1 MSSSPRRSS
10 QESFEFLSPNISQ
23 AQFPFPAPPEWTH
36 RPNSTGG
43 ARYQPRRG
51 STSSSIHSVGGAL
64 DTAFKGSMGP
74 LREQQNNNA
83 ISTLLQ
89 PPIVRTGMLPHTAQ
103 TAMSGSHRPPST
115 KDIPPVTLANI
126 PHVEASAFNPYL
138 SQIGNLYEAFQRA
151 KAEADDAAAILRKDS
166 VKKDDLSDAVE
177 RGMRAG
183 SPAATP
189 KLSSSAFSP
198 SSSPK
203 PKRRTSGSKRAL
215 PTITPLSTIPN
226 VYFDENFRL
235 ENPRTFDVVSERSE
249 VVRPVRTKSGDD
261 LNDANG
267 SFEAPQPPGR
277 KALATNAILQEKL
290 SWYMDTVE
298 VHLISSI
305 STASTS
311 FFAAL
316 GSLRELQSEASES
329 VERIKTVRSDLK
341 RLDDQMA
348 IGGLKIVDMKRR
360 RENLRKLTHATDQLQ
375 AVITGLAVCDETV
388 DKGALESA
396 MTRLETIERL
406 ICGTLDTTDTSATS
420 WMQPP
425 CPPSIVDLRTL
436 RALDGVSEGINQLR
450 FRIGKGFEQRFV
462 DTLRNDLREHVKRT
476 PSRDTLQRW
485 AATSQRGRGDHQRL
499 KSSLPAY
506 LTTSNQF
513 RSDLRADLVGL
524 SGSNFT
530 NQASATFR
538 DAIVREM
545 KLVIRQYLPSSTDDD
560 AESMTS
566 VSTRG
571 GRGYS
576 QQDKNSILARNL
588 RAMDP
593 ADAEEFFTGI
603 FTDIGEALRRLS
615 VQVKV
620 LLDVTS
626 GVSTPPASSGGLRS
640 PPRSPYMSSI
650 DGAMGAVPN
659 PMDMTGLQE
668 ELMQALDMSSLL
680 GQAVD
685 AAQTQVTKLLKVRA
699 EVTSNLPLN
708 RFLRYFNL
716 CRLFA
721 DECEA
726 VSGRSGAA
734 LKGVVNNH
742 ITDFVSK
749 FGDNEKQALAKAMD
763 SDRWEPKDFDERDKE
778 VLARILKG
786 MESDP
791 TEWKEAG
798 SILGEVGD
806 DSPTNGTAHTNGALT
821 EKEKKSPAPAYVDEE
836 KYIVSN
842 SSAVVIR
849 GIERFETLL
858 TAMPNMTSE
867 ISAVLCDYIKL
878 FNSRLCQLIL
888 GAGAMHSAGLKNI
901 NTKHLAIA
909 SQTLSFIIALL
920 PYLRECARRHATA
933 NKTALAEFDNVK
945 RLLHDQQQSIHEKL
959 IDIMSNRA
967 TVHVRNLRKIEWDAE
982 AETKKEVSPNMETLT
997 KETVTLHKVINKY
1010 LHEIQVRMIMAPV
1023 FESYRDQL
1031 GKVFKDA
1038 AVKTDLGKQRILRDA
1053 KLFDA
1058 KLGQIDGAGN
1068 TGTYLI
1074 QLVEGKVVAPTEPEA
1089 NKAEETKKEEPETV
1103 PEKASE
1109 PTT

>member
-1 MSSSPRRSS
+1 M
-10 QESFEFLSPNISQ
+10 L
-23 AQFPFPAPPEWTH
+23 T
-36 RPNSTGG
+36 
-43 ARYQPRRG
+43 
-51 STSSSIHSVGGAL
+51 VV
-64 DTAFKGSMGP
+64 
-74 LREQQNNNA
+74 A

-115 KDIPPVTLANI
+115 RDIPPVTLANI
-126 PHVEASAFNPYL
+126 PHVEPSSFNPYL
-138 SQIGNLYEAFQRA
+138 SQVGNLYEAFQRA
-151 KAEADDAAAILRKDS
+151 KAESEDASSILRKDS
-166 VKKDDLSDAVE
+166 IKKDDFADAIE
-177 RGMRAG
+177 RGLATA
-183 SPAATP
+183 SPMATP
-189 KLSSSAFSP
+189 KLASSAFSP
-198 SSSPK
+198 SGSPQR
-203 PKRRTSGSKRAL
+203 PKRRSSGSKRTL

-226 VYFDENFRL
+226 VYFDENFHL

-261 LNDANG
+261 LNDGNG
-267 SFEAPQPPGR
+267 SLDAPQPPGR

-305 STASTS
+305 STASSS

-316 GSLRELQSEASES
+316 GSIRELQSEASES
-329 VERIKTVRSDLK
+329 VERIKSLREDLR
-341 RLDDQMA
+341 RLDNQMA
-348 IGGLKIVDMKRR
+348 IGGLKVVDMKRR
-360 RENLRKLTHATDQLQ
+360 RENLRKLTHAMDQLQ
-375 AVITGLAVCDETV
+375 AVISGLSVCDETV
-388 DKGALESA
+388 DKGELDSA
-396 MTRLETIERL
+396 MTRVESVERL
-406 ICGTLDTTDTSATS
+406 ICGTLDTNDPSTTS
-420 WMQPP
+420 WMQSP
-425 CPPSIVDLRTL
+425 CPLNLVDLRNL
-436 RALDGVSEGINQLR
+436 RALDGVSEGIQQLR

-462 DTLRNDLREHVKRT
+462 DTLLMDLREHTKRV
-476 PSRDTLQRW
+476 PSRDTLERW
-485 AATSQRGRGDHQRL
+485 AKTSQRGRGDHQRF
-499 KSSLPAY
+499 KSTLPAY
-506 LTTSNQF
+506 LNTSNQF
-513 RSDLRADLVGL
+513 RSDLRASLVGL

-530 NQASATFR
+530 NQASAAFR

-545 KLVIRQYLPSSTDDD
+545 KLLIRKHLPSSSDDD

-593 ADAEEFFTGI
+593 ADAEDFFINI
-603 FTDIGEALRRLS
+603 FSGIGEAIRRLS

-650 DGAMGAVPN
+650 DGAMGAGSN
-659 PMDMTGLQE
+659 PMDMNGLQE

-699 EVTSNLPLN
+699 EVTTNLPLD

-749 FGDNEKQALAKAMD
+749 FGDSEKQALTKAMD
-763 SDRWEPKDFDERDKE
+763 SDRWEPKDFDEHDKE
-778 VLARILKG
+778 VLSRILKG

-791 TEWKEAG
+791 VEWVEAS
-798 SILGEVGD
+798 SILGEVKNETTTNGN
-806 DSPTNGTAHTNGALT
+806 SHTNGTVT
-821 EKEKKSPAPAYVDEE
+821 EKEKKTPSPAYVDDE
-836 KYIVSN
+836 KYIISN
-842 SSAVVIR
+842 SSTVVIR
-849 GIERFETLL
+849 GIERFEILT
-858 TAMPNMTSE
+858 TAMPSMTSE
-867 ISAVLCDYIKL
+867 ISNALCDYIKL

-909 SQTLSFIIALL
+909 SQTLSFVIALL
-920 PYLRECARRHATA
+920 PYFRECARRHATT
-933 NKTALAEFDNVK
+933 NKSALTEFDNVK

-967 TVHVRNLRKIEWDAE
+967 TVHVRNLKKIEWDSE
-982 AETKKEVSPNMETLT
+982 TETKKDVSPNMETLT

-1010 LHEIQVRMIMAPV
+1010 LHEMQVRMIMGPV
-1023 FESYRDQL
+1023 FESYRDQI
-1031 GKVFKDA
+1031 GKVFKEA
-1038 AVKTDLGKQRILRDA
+1038 SINTTSGKQRYVVHS
-1053 KLFDA
+1053 
-1058 KLGQIDGAGN
+1058 N
-1068 TGTYLI
+1068 TRSMTDF
-1074 QLVEGKVVAPTEPEA
+1074 Q
-1089 NKAEETKKEEPETV
+1089 
-1103 PEKASE
+1103 
-1109 PTT
+1109 